1 MSELPEYAREVR
13 DTVVKSGLTGVA
25 VTVLAATVF
34 SPVGFGGV
42 VGTSVA
48 AGLGLNHGAAPTN
61 DPYAGLPPFP
71 SPLSQNEL
79 TDIRGELA
87 RTAASLEITRAATE
101 GKIDYVRSIAE
112 HQGLSTSMA
121 AMHHASFVATTALA
135 APVVAAPVAPATAD
149 VPLANVAPMAAPVH
163 SDGNAQLAA
172 LLLAHE
178 RL

>member
-13 DTVVKSGLTGVA
+13 DTVVKSSLTGVA
-25 VTVLAATVF
+25 VTILAVTAF
-34 SPVGFGGV
+34 SPAGFGGI

-48 AGLGLNHGAAPTN
+48 AGLGLDHGAARTN

-71 SPLSQNEL
+71 SPLSQTEL

-112 HQGLSTSMA
+112 HQGLSASMA
-121 AMHHASFVATTALA
+121 GVHHASFVATTALA
-135 APVVAAPVAPATAD
+135 APVMAAPAAPA
-149 VPLANVAPMAAPVH
+149 VPLANVTAAAPVH
-163 SDGNAQLAA
+163 TDGNAQLAA

>member
-13 DTVVKSGLTGVA
+13 DTVIKSGLTGVA
-25 VTVLAATVF
+25 VTVLAATAF
-34 SPVGFGGV
+34 SPAGFGGII
-42 VGTSVA
+42 GTSVA
-48 AGLGLNHGAAPTN
+48 AGLGLDHTARASE
-61 DPYAGLPPFP
+61 DPYAHLPPFP
-71 SPLSQNEL
+71 SPLTQTEL

-101 GKIDYVRSIAE
+101 GKIDYVRTIAE
-112 HQGLSTSMA
+112 HQGLSPSMA
-121 AMHHASFVATTALA
+121 AMHRTSPLATTALA
-135 APVVAAPVAPATAD
+135 APSALAAAA